1 MSFSKSLPWEPPS
14 FSHARDSSARAWR
27 TLTHPWVS
35 QDTKHHHVSLLIPS
49 DQLCS
54 ERHVWWQPAG
64 DKGQQRRITHPLH
77 PKRLHVVEMRKE
89 VPVRETSQFVTE
101 EPSCSNTKPSMTEN
115 SKKRYFPS
123 DNFD

>member
-89 VPVRETSQFVTE
+89 VPSQRDISVCHRRAQLLQHKAIDDRKQQE
-101 EPSCSNTKPSMTEN
+101 EV
-115 SKKRYFPS
+115 FP
-123 DNFD
+123 F